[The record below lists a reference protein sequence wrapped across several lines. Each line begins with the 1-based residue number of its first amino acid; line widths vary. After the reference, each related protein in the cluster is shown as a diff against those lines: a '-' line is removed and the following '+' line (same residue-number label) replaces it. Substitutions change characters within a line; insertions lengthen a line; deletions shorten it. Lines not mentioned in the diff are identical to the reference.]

1 MPRIWI
7 GSFKGPKGDTGEQ
20 GLQGP
25 QGPQGISGEKG
36 DPGAVDENTPITFE
50 VPKTYQT
57 PESGNAIKVL
67 FGKIAKG
74 LSDLFAAVG
83 VLASLKTVEKSTL
96 VTAINELAEGKLDV
110 AKLVASTNITEPGFA
125 MDGKTA
131 SEAFAELYSKFG
143 YTDILNDVISDD
155 KSKITVS
162 YAYVL
167 NGIAV
172 ISLLLKSGI
181 QPGPHPFHISNPKYF
196 PKATVYGIY
205 ASTQSAMDNGKL
217 NSATISSLGSGSIY
231 IGEAITYDNEGV
243 MYIYPI
249 TM

>member
-1 MPRIWI
+1 MPRTWI
-7 GSFKGPKGDTGEQ
+7 GNFKGPKGDAGEQ

-50 VPKTYQT
+50 VPEIYQT

-96 VTAINELAEGKLDV
+96 VAAINELAEGKFDV
-110 AKLVASTNITEPGFA
+110 AKIIASTNITEPGFV

-131 SEAFAELYSKFG
+131 SEALAELYSKSNLSG
-143 YTDILNDVISDD
+143 
-155 KSKITVS
+155 
-162 YAYVL
+162 
-167 NGIAV
+167 
-172 ISLLLKSGI
+172 LKSVSFGTTSE
-181 QPGPHPFHISNPKYF
+181 GRY
-196 PKATVYGIY
+196 TIY
-205 ASTQSAMDNGKL
+205 LTGVDKMLRIVFAKTYIRLDFYEGDMSTPVASPMF
-217 NSATISSLGSGSIY
+217 NS
-231 IGEAITYDNEGV
+231 V
-243 MYIYPI
+243 K
-249 TM
+249 

>member
-1 MPRIWI
+1 MQKVLI
-7 GSFKGPKGDTGEQ
+7 GNFKGPKGDKGDK
-20 GLQGP
+20 GDIGP
-25 QGPQGISGEKG
+25 QGPAGPEGPVDG
-36 DPGAVDENTPITFE
+36 DSAITFE
-50 VPKTYQT
+50 VPEEYET
-57 PESGNAIKVL
+57 PESENAIKVL
-67 FGKIAKG
+67 FGKITKG

-83 VLASLKTVEKSTL
+83 VLASLKTVDKSTL
-96 VTAINELAEGKLDV
+96 VAAVNELAEGKFDV

-143 YTDILNDVISDD
+143 YTDILNDVISED

-243 MYIYPI
+243 MFMYPI
-249 TM
+249 NL

>member
-1 MPRIWI
+1 MPRTWI
-7 GSFKGPKGDTGEQ
+7 GNFKGPKGDAGEQ

-50 VPKTYQT
+50 VPEIYQT

-96 VTAINELAEGKLDV
+96 VTAINELAEGKFDV
-110 AKLVASTNITEPGFA
+110 AKIIASTNITEPGFV

-131 SEAFAELYSKFG
+131 SEALAELYSNSEYEAF
-143 YTDILNDVISDD
+143 DVTLTLD
-155 KSKITVS
+155 
-162 YAYVL
+162 
-167 NGIAV
+167 
-172 ISLLLKSGI
+172 
-181 QPGPHPFHISNPKYF
+181 
-196 PKATVYGIY
+196 
-205 ASTQSAMDNGKL
+205 
-217 NSATISSLGSGSIY
+217 
-231 IGEAITYDNEGV
+231 
-243 MYIYPI
+243 
-249 TM
+249 

>member
-1 MPRIWI
+1 MPRTWI
-7 GSFKGPKGDTGEQ
+7 GNFKGPKGDAGEQ

-50 VPKTYQT
+50 VPEIYQT

-96 VTAINELAEGKLDV
+96 VTAINELAEGKFDV
-110 AKLVASTNITEPGFA
+110 AKIIASTNITEPGFV

-131 SEAFAELYSKFG
+131 SEALAELYSKTSSNIIIRYITSEGEDIEAHSIANYYIATPNIDG
-143 YTDILNDVISDD
+143 YKAIL
-155 KSKITVS
+155 
-162 YAYVL
+162 
-167 NGIAV
+167 G
-172 ISLLLKSGI
+172 
-181 QPGPHPFHISNPKYF
+181 
-196 PKATVYGIY
+196 VYN
-205 ASTQSAMDNGKL
+205 S
-217 NSATISSLGSGSIY
+217 NSASSNIIPYKTSGALTSSNNTLSLSVKNIADGVVHNVIISAHILYVKI
-231 IGEAITYDNEGV
+231 
-243 MYIYPI
+243 
-249 TM
+249 